1 MIQSSLYRALNKGFD
16 YQILACKDFK
26 ESELAKE
33 VISYFKPN
41 TKAILF
47 PEFRA
52 KKNDDLRSFFEEFL
66 QLLGGLREF
75 YQALENKQEAIII
88 APISALLHPLPKK
101 ELLESFKIT
110 LLEKYNL
117 KDLKDKLFYYGY
129 EILDL
134 VEVEGEASFRGD
146 IVDIYAPNSKA
157 YRLSFFDTEC
167 ESIKEFDPTTQMSL
181 KEDLLEIEIPPTLFS
196 LDEPS
201 YKDLKTK
208 VEQSPLNSFSKD
220 LTSFGLWFL
229 GEKANDLLHAYKS
242 VISPKA
248 LEEIQELASLNELDC
263 ERFKSLKVLENAQGY
278 EDLEIHAHALEGFIA
293 LHSNH
298 KITLL
303 APNKTIL
310 DNVLGTIKKS
320 NMDNVLGTIEKS
332 NMECVI
338 APFVLNFKTP
348 DGIFISLNSFER
360 KKKRQKSKLALNEL
374 NPGEWVVHDDYG
386 VGVFSQLVQHS
397 VLGSKRDFLEIA
409 YLGEDKLL
417 LPVENLH
424 LIARYVAQSDSV
436 PVKDR
441 LGKGSF
447 LKLKAKVRTK
457 LLEIA
462 GKIIELAAERNLI
475 LGKKMD
481 THLAELEVFKSHA
494 GFEYT
499 SDQEKAIAEISKDLS
514 SKRVMDRLLSGDVGF
529 GKTEVAMHAIF
540 CAFLNGFQ
548 SVLVV
553 PTTLLA
559 HQHFETLRARFENFG
574 VKVARLDRYASEKNK
589 LLKAVELGLID
600 VLVGTHAILGAKFK
614 NLGLVVVDEEHKFGV
629 KQKEALKELSKSVH
643 FLSMSATPIPRT
655 LNMALSQI
663 KSISSLK
670 TPPTD
675 RKPSRTFLKEKNDEL
690 LKEIIYRELR
700 RNGQIFYIH
709 NHIASISKVKTK
721 LENLI
726 PKLKIAILHSQINA
740 NKSEEIMLE
749 FAKGNYQVLLCTSI
763 VESGIHL
770 PNANTIIIDN
780 AQNFGLADL
789 HQLRGRVGRGKK
801 EGFCYFLI
809 EDQKSLNEQAL
820 KRLLAL
826 EKNSYLG
833 SGESIAYHDLEIRGG
848 GNLLGQDQSG
858 HIKNIGYALYTRM
871 LEDAIYELS
880 GGKKRLEKSVEI
892 QLGVS
897 AFLNPE
903 LIASDSLRLDLYR
916 RLSLCENVDEVG
928 QIHEEIEDRF
938 GKIDD
943 LSAQFLQ
950 IITLKIL
957 ANQLGILKLS
967 NFNQNITLTYS
978 DEKKES
984 LKAPSKDD
992 NDILETL
999 LKHLRAQIS
1008 LKQR

>member
-1 MIQSSLYRALNKGFD
+1 MIQSILYRALNKGFD
-16 YQILACKDFK
+16 HQILACKDFK

-33 VISYFKPN
+33 VISYVKPHA
-41 TKAILF
+41 KAILF

-66 QLLGGLREF
+66 HLLGALREF

-110 LLEKYNL
+110 LLEKYDL
-117 KDLKDKLFYYGY
+117 KALKDKLFYYGY

-167 ESIKEFDPTTQMSL
+167 ESIKEFDPITQMSL
-181 KEDLLEIEIPPTLFS
+181 KEELLEIEIPPTLFS
-196 LDEPS
+196 LDEQS
-201 YKDLKTK
+201 YQNLQTK
-208 VEQSPLNSFSKD
+208 VKQSPLNSFSKD
-220 LTSFGLWFL
+220 LASFGLWFL
-229 GEKANDLLHAYKS
+229 DEKAQDLLSVYKS
-242 VISPKA
+242 IISPKA
-248 LEEIQELASLNELDC
+248 LEEIQELASLNELDL
-263 ERFKSLKVLENAQGY
+263 ERFKPLKTLETHQGY
-278 EDLEIHAHALEGFIA
+278 EDLEIHARAMESFIA
-293 LHSNH
+293 LHSNR

-310 DNVLGTIKKS
+310 DNALGALERSHIQ
-320 NMDNVLGTIEKS
+320 
-332 NMECVI
+332 CVI

-348 DGIFISLNSFER
+348 DEIFISLNSFER

-374 NPGEWVVHDDYG
+374 NTGEWVVHDDYG

-424 LIARYVAQSDSV
+424 LIARYVVQSDSV
-436 PVKDR
+436 PTKDR

-462 GKIIELAAERNLI
+462 SKIIELAAERNLI
-475 LGKKMD
+475 LGKKME
-481 THLAELEVFKSHA
+481 THLAELEIFKTHA

-514 SKRVMDRLLSGDVGF
+514 SHRVMDRLLSGDVGF

-548 SVLVV
+548 SALVV

-574 VKVARLDRYASEKNK
+574 VKVARLDRYVSEKNK
-589 LLKAVELGLID
+589 LLKAVESGLVD

-614 NLGLVVVDEEHKFGV
+614 NLGLMVVDEEHKFGV

-663 KSISSLK
+663 KGISSLK

-709 NHIASISKVKTK
+709 NHIASISKVKK
-721 LENLI
+721 ELENLI

-740 NKSEEIMLE
+740 NESEEIMLE

-809 EDQKSLNEQAL
+809 EDQKSLSDQAL

-892 QLGVS
+892 QLSVS
-897 AFLNPE
+897 TFLNPE

-938 GKIDD
+938 GKMDAW
-943 LSAQFLQ
+943 SEQFLQ

-957 ANQLGILKLS
+957 ANELGILKLS
-967 NFNQNITLTYS
+967 NFNQNITITYS
-978 DEKKES
+978 DENKES

-1008 LKQR
+1008 LKRH

>member
-41 TKAILF
+41 IKAILF

-248 LEEIQELASLNELDC
+248 LEEIQELASLNEVDG

-278 EDLEIHAHALEGFIA
+278 EDLEIHVHALEGFIA
-293 LHSNH
+293 LHSNR

-310 DNVLGTIKKS
+310 NNAISAL
-320 NMDNVLGTIEKS
+320 EKS
-332 NMECVI
+332 HIECVI

-374 NPGEWVVHDDYG
+374 NAGEWVVHDDYG

-436 PVKDR
+436 PIKDR

-447 LKLKAKVRTK
+447 LKLKAKVKTK

-462 GKIIELAAERNLI
+462 SKIIELAAERNLI

-481 THLAELEVFKSHA
+481 THLAELEIFKSHA

-574 VKVARLDRYASEKNK
+574 VKVARLDRYASGKNK
-589 LLKAVELGLID
+589 LLKAVGLGLVD

-663 KSISSLK
+663 KGISSLK

-690 LKEIIYRELR
+690 LKEIIHRELR

-721 LENLI
+721 LEELI

-740 NKSEEIMLE
+740 NESEEIMLE

-892 QLGVS
+892 QLSVS
-897 AFLNPE
+897 TFLNPE
-903 LIASDSLRLDLYR
+903 LIGSDSLRLDLYR
-916 RLSLCENVDEVG
+916 RLSLCENTDEVG

-957 ANQLGILKLS
+957 ANQLGIIKLS
-967 NFNQNITLTYS
+967 NFNQNITITYS

-1008 LKQR
+1008 LKWH

>member
-41 TKAILF
+41 IKAVLF

-75 YQALENKQEAIII
+75 YQALENKQEVIII

-146 IVDIYAPNSKA
+146 IVDIYVPNSKA

-167 ESIKEFDPTTQMSL
+167 ESIKELDPTTQMSL

-196 LDEPS
+196 LDESS

-229 GEKANDLLHAYKS
+229 GEKAQDLLSVYKS
-242 VISPKA
+242 VISPRA
-248 LEEIQELASLNELDC
+248 LEEIQELASLNELDY
-263 ERFKSLKVLENAQGY
+263 ERFKFLKVLENAQGY

-293 LHSNH
+293 LHSNR

-310 DNVLGTIKKS
+310 DNVLGTI
-320 NMDNVLGTIEKS
+320 EKS
-332 NMECVI
+332 SMECVI

-436 PVKDR
+436 PAKDR

-462 GKIIELAAERNLI
+462 SKIIELAAERNLI

-481 THLAELEVFKSHA
+481 VHLAELEVFKSHA

-499 SDQEKAIAEISKDLS
+499 SDQEKAIAEISRDLS
-514 SKRVMDRLLSGDVGF
+514 SHKVMDRLLSGDVGF
-529 GKTEVAMHAIF
+529 GKTEVTMHAIF

-548 SVLVV
+548 SALVV

-559 HQHFETLRARFENFG
+559 HQHFETLKARFENFG
-574 VKVARLDRYASEKNK
+574 VKVARLDRYIKTSEKNK
-589 LLKAVELGLID
+589 LLKAVELGQIDALI
-600 VLVGTHAILGAKFK
+600 GTHAILGAKFK
-614 NLGLVVVDEEHKFGV
+614 NLGLMVVDEEHKFGV

-663 KSISSLK
+663 KGISSLK

-721 LENLI
+721 LEELI

-740 NKSEEIMLE
+740 SESEEIMLE

-916 RLSLCENVDEVG
+916 RLSLCENVDEMG

-957 ANQLGILKLS
+957 ANQLGIIKLS

-978 DEKKES
+978 DEHKES

-1008 LKQR
+1008 LKRS

>member
-1 MIQSSLYRALNKGFD
+1 MIQSSLYGALNKGFD

-157 YRLSFFDTEC
+157 YRLSFFDMEC

-181 KEDLLEIEIPPTLFS
+181 KEDLLEVEIPPTLFS
-196 LDEPS
+196 LNEQS

-248 LEEIQELASLNELDC
+248 LEEIQELASLNELDY
-263 ERFKSLKVLENAQGY
+263 ERFKFLKVLENPQGY
-278 EDLEIHAHALEGFIA
+278 EDLEIHAHALESFIA
-293 LHSNH
+293 LHSNR

-310 DNVLGTIKKS
+310 DNAISAL
-320 NMDNVLGTIEKS
+320 EKS
-332 NMECVI
+332 HIECVI

-374 NPGEWVVHDDYG
+374 NAGEWVVHDNYG

-409 YLGEDKLL
+409 YWGEDKLL

-447 LKLKAKVRTK
+447 LKLKAKVKTK

-548 SVLVV
+548 SALVV

-574 VKVARLDRYASEKNK
+574 VKVARLDRYASKKNK
-589 LLKAVELGLID
+589 LLKAVELGQID
-600 VLVGTHAILGAKFK
+600 ALVGTHAILGAKFK

-663 KSISSLK
+663 KGISSLK
-670 TPPTD
+670 IPPTD

-690 LKEIIYRELR
+690 LKEIIHRELR

-721 LENLI
+721 LEDLI
-726 PKLKIAILHSQINA
+726 PKLKIAILHSQISA
-740 NKSEEIMLE
+740 NESEEIMLE

-916 RLSLCENVDEVG
+916 RLSLCENTDEVG

-957 ANQLGILKLS
+957 ANQLGIIKLS
-967 NFNQNITLTYS
+967 NFNQNITITYS
-978 DEKKES
+978 GEKKES

-999 LKHLRAQIS
+999 LKHLRTQIS
-1008 LKQR
+1008 LKRH

>member
-41 TKAILF
+41 IKAVLF

-196 LDEPS
+196 LNEQS

-229 GEKANDLLHAYKS
+229 GEKANDLLQAYKS

-248 LEEIQELASLNELDC
+248 LEEIQELASLNELDG
-263 ERFKSLKVLENAQGY
+263 ERFKFLKVLESPQGY
-278 EDLEIHAHALEGFIA
+278 EDLEIHAHALESFIA
-293 LHSNH
+293 LHSNR

-310 DNVLGTIKKS
+310 DNAISAL
-320 NMDNVLGTIEKS
+320 EKS
-332 NMECVI
+332 HIECVI

-360 KKKRQKSKLALNEL
+360 KKKRQRSKLALNEL
-374 NPGEWVVHDDYG
+374 NAGEWVVHDDYG

-424 LIARYVAQSDSV
+424 LIARYVAQSGSV
-436 PVKDR
+436 PTKDR

-447 LKLKAKVRTK
+447 LKLKAKVKTK

-462 GKIIELAAERNLI
+462 SKIIELAAERNLI

-481 THLAELEVFKSHA
+481 THLAELEIFKSHA

-548 SVLVV
+548 SALVV

-559 HQHFETLRARFENFG
+559 HQHFETLRVRFENFG
-574 VKVARLDRYASEKNK
+574 VKVARLDRYANEKNK

-600 VLVGTHAILGAKFK
+600 VLVGTHAIFCAKFK

-663 KSISSLK
+663 KGISSLK
-670 TPPTD
+670 IPPTD

-690 LKEIIYRELR
+690 LKEIIHRELR

-721 LENLI
+721 LEDLI

-740 NKSEEIMLE
+740 HESEEIMLE

-892 QLGVS
+892 QLSVS

-903 LIASDSLRLDLYR
+903 LIGSDSLRLDLYR
-916 RLSLCENVDEVG
+916 RLSLCENIDEVG

-957 ANQLGILKLS
+957 ANQLGIIKLS
-967 NFNQNITLTYS
+967 NFNQNITITYS

-999 LKHLRAQIS
+999 LKHLCTQIS
-1008 LKQR
+1008 LKRH

>member
-1 MIQSSLYRALNKGFD
+1 MIQSSLYKALNKGFD

-41 TKAILF
+41 TKAVLF

-75 YQALENKQEAIII
+75 YQALENKQEVIII

-157 YRLSFFDTEC
+157 YRLSFFDAEC
-167 ESIKEFDPTTQMSL
+167 ESIKELDPITQMSL

-229 GEKANDLLHAYKS
+229 GEKANDLLHTYKS
-242 VISPKA
+242 IISPKA
-248 LEEIQELASLNELDC
+248 LEEIQELASLNELDG
-263 ERFKSLKVLENAQGY
+263 ERFKFLKVLENAQGY

-303 APNKTIL
+303 ASNKTIL
-310 DNVLGTIKKS
+310 DNAISALDAG
-320 NMDNVLGTIEKS
+320 

-348 DGIFISLNSFER
+348 DRIFISLNSFER

-374 NPGEWVVHDDYG
+374 NAGEWVVHDDYG
-386 VGVFSQLVQHS
+386 VGVFSQLIQHS

-447 LKLKAKVRTK
+447 LKLKAKVRAK

-481 THLAELEVFKSHA
+481 VHLAELEVFKSHA

-499 SDQEKAIAEISKDLS
+499 SDQEKAIAEISRDLS
-514 SKRVMDRLLSGDVGF
+514 SHRVMDRLLSGDVGF

-548 SVLVV
+548 SALVV

-574 VKVARLDRYASEKNK
+574 VKVARLDRYIKTSEKNK
-589 LLKAVELGLID
+589 LLKAVELGQVDALI
-600 VLVGTHAILGAKFK
+600 GTHAILGAKFK
-614 NLGLVVVDEEHKFGV
+614 NLGLMVVDEEHKFGV

-663 KSISSLK
+663 KGISSLK

-675 RKPSRTFLKEKNDEL
+675 RKPSRTFLKEKSDEL
-690 LKEIIYRELR
+690 LKEIIHRELR

-721 LENLI
+721 LEELI

-740 NKSEEIMLE
+740 NESEEIMLE

-938 GKIDD
+938 GKMDD

-967 NFNQNITLTYS
+967 NFNQNITITYN
-978 DEKKES
+978 DEKK
-984 LKAPSKDD
+984 KA
-992 NDILETL
+992 
-999 LKHLRAQIS
+999 
-1008 LKQR
+1008 

>member
-41 TKAILF
+41 IKAILF

-196 LDEPS
+196 LNEPS

-248 LEEIQELASLNELDC
+248 LEEIQELASLNELDN
-263 ERFKSLKVLENAQGY
+263 ERFKFLKVLETPQGY
-278 EDLEIHAHALEGFIA
+278 EDLEIHAHALESFIA
-293 LHSNH
+293 LHSNR

-310 DNVLGTIKKS
+310 DNAISAL
-320 NMDNVLGTIEKS
+320 EKS
-332 NMECVI
+332 HIECVI

-374 NPGEWVVHDDYG
+374 NAGEWVVHDDYG

-436 PVKDR
+436 PTKDR

-475 LGKKMD
+475 LGKKME

-548 SVLVV
+548 SALVV

-589 LLKAVELGLID
+589 LLKAAELGLVD

-663 KSISSLK
+663 KGISSLK

-690 LKEIIYRELR
+690 LKEIIHRELR

-721 LENLI
+721 LEELI

-740 NKSEEIMLE
+740 NESEEIMLE

-833 SGESIAYHDLEIRGG
+833 SGESVAYHDLEIRGG

-916 RLSLCENVDEVG
+916 RLSLCENIDEVG

-957 ANQLGILKLS
+957 ANQLGIIKLS
-967 NFNQNITLTYS
+967 NFNQNITITYS

-1008 LKQR
+1008 LKRH

>member
-1 MIQSSLYRALNKGFD
+1 MIQSSLYGALNKGFD

-75 YQALENKQEAIII
+75 YQALENKQEVIII

-157 YRLSFFDTEC
+157 YRLSFFDAEC

-196 LDEPS
+196 LNEPS
-201 YKDLKTK
+201 YKNLKTK

-248 LEEIQELASLNELDC
+248 LEEIQELASLNELDG
-263 ERFKSLKVLENAQGY
+263 ERFKSLKVLETPQGY
-278 EDLEIHAHALEGFIA
+278 EDLEIHAHALESFIA
-293 LHSNH
+293 LHSNR

-310 DNVLGTIKKS
+310 DNAIS
-320 NMDNVLGTIEKS
+320 AIEKS
-332 NMECVI
+332 NIECVI

-374 NPGEWVVHDDYG
+374 NAGEWVVHDDYG

-409 YLGEDKLL
+409 YWGEDKLL

-436 PVKDR
+436 PTKDR

-447 LKLKAKVRTK
+447 LKLKAKVKTK

-462 GKIIELAAERNLI
+462 SKIIELAAERNLI

-481 THLAELEVFKSHA
+481 THLAELEIFKSHA

-514 SKRVMDRLLSGDVGF
+514 SHRVMDRLLSGDVGF

-548 SVLVV
+548 SALVV

-589 LLKAVELGLID
+589 LLKAVELGLVD
-600 VLVGTHAILGAKFK
+600 ALVGTHAVLGAKFK

-663 KSISSLK
+663 KGISSLK
-670 TPPTD
+670 IPPTD

-690 LKEIIYRELR
+690 LKEIIHRELR

-721 LENLI
+721 LEDLI

-740 NKSEEIMLE
+740 NESEEIMLE

-770 PNANTIIIDN
+770 PNANTIVIDN

-858 HIKNIGYALYTRM
+858 YIKNIGYALYTHM

-892 QLGVS
+892 QLSVS

-916 RLSLCENVDEVG
+916 RLSLCENTDEVG

-957 ANQLGILKLS
+957 ANQLGIIKLS
-967 NFNQNITLTYS
+967 NFNQNITITYS

-1008 LKQR
+1008 LKRH

>member
-26 ESELAKE
+26 ESKLAKE

-41 TKAILF
+41 IKAILF

-75 YQALENKQEAIII
+75 YQALENKQETIII

-167 ESIKEFDPTTQMSL
+167 ESIKELDPTTQMSL

-196 LDEPS
+196 LDESS

-242 VISPKA
+242 IISPRA

-263 ERFKSLKVLENAQGY
+263 ERFKFLKVLENAQGY

-293 LHSNH
+293 LHSNC

-310 DNVLGTIKKS
+310 DNVLGTI
-320 NMDNVLGTIEKS
+320 EKS
-332 NMECVI
+332 SMECVI

-436 PVKDR
+436 PAKDR

-462 GKIIELAAERNLI
+462 SKIIELAAERNLI

-481 THLAELEVFKSHA
+481 THLAELEIFKSHA

-548 SVLVV
+548 SALVV

-589 LLKAVELGLID
+589 LLKAVELGQVDALI
-600 VLVGTHAILGAKFK
+600 GTHAILGAKFK

-663 KSISSLK
+663 KGISSLK

-690 LKEIIYRELR
+690 LKEIIHRELR

-740 NKSEEIMLE
+740 NESEEIMLE

-916 RLSLCENVDEVG
+916 RLSLCENTDEVG

-1008 LKQR
+1008 LKRR

>member
-26 ESELAKE
+26 ESKLAKE

-41 TKAILF
+41 TKAVLF

-75 YQALENKQEAIII
+75 YQALENKQEVIII

-167 ESIKEFDPTTQMSL
+167 ESIKELDPTTQMSL

-196 LDEPS
+196 LDESS

-229 GEKANDLLHAYKS
+229 GEKAQDLLSVYKS
-242 VISPKA
+242 VISPRA
-248 LEEIQELASLNELDC
+248 LEEIQELASLNELDD
-263 ERFKSLKVLENAQGY
+263 ERFKFLKVLENVQGY

-293 LHSNH
+293 LHSHH

-303 APNKTIL
+303 ASNKTIL
-310 DNVLGTIKKS
+310 DNAVSAL
-320 NMDNVLGTIEKS
+320 EKS

-348 DGIFISLNSFER
+348 DRIFISLNSFER

-374 NPGEWVVHDDYG
+374 NAGEWVVHDDYG
-386 VGVFSQLVQHS
+386 VGVFSQLIQHS

-462 GKIIELAAERNLI
+462 SKIIELAAERNLI

-481 THLAELEVFKSHA
+481 VHLAELEIFKSHA

-514 SKRVMDRLLSGDVGF
+514 SHRVMDRLLSGDVGF

-548 SVLVV
+548 SALVV

-574 VKVARLDRYASEKNK
+574 VKVARLDRYIKTSEKNK

-614 NLGLVVVDEEHKFGV
+614 NLGLMVVDEEHKFGV

-663 KSISSLK
+663 KGISSLK

-709 NHIASISKVKTK
+709 NHIVSISKVKTK
-721 LENLI
+721 LEELI

-740 NKSEEIMLE
+740 SESEEIMLE

-809 EDQKSLNEQAL
+809 EDQKSLNKQAL

-916 RLSLCENVDEVG
+916 RLSLCENTDEVG

-967 NFNQNITLTYS
+967 NFNQNITLTYG

-1008 LKQR
+1008 LKRR

>member
-1 MIQSSLYRALNKGFD
+1 MIQSSLYKALNKGFD

-26 ESELAKE
+26 ESKLAKE

-41 TKAILF
+41 IKAILF

-75 YQALENKQEAIII
+75 YQALENKQEVIII

-146 IVDIYAPNSKA
+146 IVDIYIPNSKA
-157 YRLSFFDTEC
+157 YRLSFFDAEC

-229 GEKANDLLHAYKS
+229 GEKAQDLLSVYKS

-248 LEEIQELASLNELDC
+248 LEEIQELASLNELDD
-263 ERFKSLKVLENAQGY
+263 ERFKFLKVLENAQGY

-310 DNVLGTIKKS
+310 DNAVS
-320 NMDNVLGTIEKS
+320 TIEKS
-332 NMECVI
+332 SMECVI

-374 NPGEWVVHDDYG
+374 NAGEWVVHDDYG

-447 LKLKAKVRTK
+447 LKLKTKVRAK

-462 GKIIELAAERNLI
+462 SKIIELAAERNLI

-481 THLAELEVFKSHA
+481 VHLAELEVFKSHA

-499 SDQEKAIAEISKDLS
+499 SDQEKAIAEISRDLS
-514 SKRVMDRLLSGDVGF
+514 SHRVMDRLLSGDVGF

-548 SVLVV
+548 SALVV

-574 VKVARLDRYASEKNK
+574 VKVARLDRYIKTSEKSK
-589 LLKAVELGLID
+589 LLKAVELGQVDALI
-600 VLVGTHAILGAKFK
+600 GTHAILGAKFK
-614 NLGLVVVDEEHKFGV
+614 DLGLMVVDEEHKFGV

-663 KSISSLK
+663 KGISSLK

-721 LENLI
+721 LEELI

-740 NKSEEIMLE
+740 NESEEVMLE

-938 GKIDD
+938 GKMDD

-957 ANQLGILKLS
+957 ANQLGIIKLS

-1008 LKQR
+1008 LKRR

>member
-1 MIQSSLYRALNKGFD
+1 MIQSSLYGALNKGFD

-75 YQALENKQEAIII
+75 YQALENKQETIII

-146 IVDIYAPNSKA
+146 IVDIYVPNSKA
-157 YRLSFFDTEC
+157 YRLSFFDMEC

-181 KEDLLEIEIPPTLFS
+181 KEDLLEVEIPPTLFS
-196 LDEPS
+196 LNEQS

-248 LEEIQELASLNELDC
+248 LEEIQELASLNELDG
-263 ERFKSLKVLENAQGY
+263 ERFKFLKVLENPQGY
-278 EDLEIHAHALEGFIA
+278 EDLEIHAHALESFIA
-293 LHSNH
+293 LHSNR

-310 DNVLGTIKKS
+310 DNAISAL
-320 NMDNVLGTIEKS
+320 EKS
-332 NMECVI
+332 HIECVI

-374 NPGEWVVHDDYG
+374 NAGEWVVHDDYG

-409 YLGEDKLL
+409 YWGEDKLL

-436 PVKDR
+436 PIKDR

-447 LKLKAKVRTK
+447 LKLKAKVKNK

-540 CAFLNGFQ
+540 CTFLNGFQ
-548 SVLVV
+548 SALVV

-663 KSISSLK
+663 KGISSLK
-670 TPPTD
+670 IPPTD

-690 LKEIIYRELR
+690 LKEIIHRELR

-721 LENLI
+721 LEDLI
-726 PKLKIAILHSQINA
+726 PKLKIAILHSQISA
-740 NKSEEIMLE
+740 HESEETMLE

-858 HIKNIGYALYTRM
+858 HIKNIGYVLYTRM

-892 QLGVS
+892 QLSVS

-916 RLSLCENVDEVG
+916 RLSLCENTDEVG

-957 ANQLGILKLS
+957 ANQLGIIKLS
-967 NFNQNITLTYS
+967 NFNQNITITYS

-999 LKHLRAQIS
+999 LTHLRAQIS
-1008 LKQR
+1008 LKRY

>member
-1 MIQSSLYRALNKGFD
+1 MIQSSLYGALNKGFD

-196 LDEPS
+196 LNEPS

-248 LEEIQELASLNELDC
+248 LEEIQELTSLNELDG
-263 ERFKSLKVLENAQGY
+263 ERFKFLKVLENPQGY
-278 EDLEIHAHALEGFIA
+278 EDLEIHAHALESFIA
-293 LHSNH
+293 LHSNR

-310 DNVLGTIKKS
+310 DNAISAL
-320 NMDNVLGTIEKS
+320 EKS
-332 NMECVI
+332 HIECVI

-374 NPGEWVVHDDYG
+374 NAGEWVVHDDYG

-409 YLGEDKLL
+409 YWGEDKLL

-436 PVKDR
+436 PTKDR

-447 LKLKAKVRTK
+447 LKLKAKVKTK

-548 SVLVV
+548 SALVV

-589 LLKAVELGLID
+589 LLKAVELGLVD
-600 VLVGTHAILGAKFK
+600 VLVGTHAIFCAKFK

-663 KSISSLK
+663 KGISSLK
-670 TPPTD
+670 IPPTD

-721 LENLI
+721 LEDLI

-740 NKSEEIMLE
+740 NESEEIMLE

-833 SGESIAYHDLEIRGG
+833 SGESVAYHDLEIRGG

-892 QLGVS
+892 QLSVS

-916 RLSLCENVDEVG
+916 RLSLCENIDEVG

-957 ANQLGILKLS
+957 ANQLGIIKLS
-967 NFNQNITLTYS
+967 NFNQNITIAYS
-978 DEKKES
+978 DEKRES

-999 LKHLRAQIS
+999 LKHLHAQIS
-1008 LKQR
+1008 LKRH

>member
-1 MIQSSLYRALNKGFD
+1 MIQSSLYKALNEGFD

-26 ESELAKE
+26 ESKLAKE
-33 VISYFKPN
+33 VINYFKPN
-41 TKAILF
+41 TKAVLF

-66 QLLGGLREF
+66 QLLGALREF

-101 ELLESFKIT
+101 ELLKSFKIT

-146 IVDIYAPNSKA
+146 IVDIYVPNSKA
-157 YRLSFFDTEC
+157 YRLSFFDMEC
-167 ESIKEFDPTTQMSL
+167 ENIKELDPTTQMSL

-196 LDEPS
+196 LDESS

-263 ERFKSLKVLENAQGY
+263 ERFKFLKVLENAQGY

-310 DNVLGTIKKS
+310 DNAISAL
-320 NMDNVLGTIEKS
+320 EKS
-332 NMECVI
+332 SMECVI

-436 PVKDR
+436 PAKDR

-447 LKLKAKVRTK
+447 LKLKAKVRAK

-481 THLAELEVFKSHA
+481 VHLAELEVFKSHA

-514 SKRVMDRLLSGDVGF
+514 SHRVMDRLLSGDVGF

-540 CAFLNGFQ
+540 CTFLNGFQ

-589 LLKAVELGLID
+589 LLKAVELGLVD
-600 VLVGTHAILGAKFK
+600 VLVGTHAILSAKFK

-663 KSISSLK
+663 KGISSLK

-721 LENLI
+721 LEGLI

-740 NKSEEIMLE
+740 NESEEIMLE

-916 RLSLCENVDEVG
+916 RLSLCENTDEVG

-967 NFNQNITLTYS
+967 NFNQNITLTYN
-978 DEKKES
+978 DEHKEN

-1008 LKQR
+1008 LKRR

>member
-1 MIQSSLYRALNKGFD
+1 MIQSSLYGALNKGFD

-181 KEDLLEIEIPPTLFS
+181 KEDLLEVEIPPTLFS
-196 LDEPS
+196 LNEQS

-242 VISPKA
+242 VISPRA
-248 LEEIQELASLNELDC
+248 LEEIQELASLNELDW
-263 ERFKSLKVLENAQGY
+263 ERFKFLKVLENPQGY
-278 EDLEIHAHALEGFIA
+278 EDLEIHVHALESFIA
-293 LHSNH
+293 LHSNR

-310 DNVLGTIKKS
+310 DNAISAL
-320 NMDNVLGTIEKS
+320 EKS
-332 NMECVI
+332 HIECVI

-374 NPGEWVVHDDYG
+374 NAGEWVVHDDYG

-436 PVKDR
+436 PAKDR

-481 THLAELEVFKSHA
+481 VHLAELEVFKSHA

-548 SVLVV
+548 SALVV

-589 LLKAVELGLID
+589 LLKAVELGLVD

-663 KSISSLK
+663 KGISSLK

-690 LKEIIYRELR
+690 LKEIIHRELR

-721 LENLI
+721 LEDLI
-726 PKLKIAILHSQINA
+726 PKLKIAILHSQISA
-740 NKSEEIMLE
+740 HESEEIMLE

-892 QLGVS
+892 QLSVS

-903 LIASDSLRLDLYR
+903 LIGSDSLRLDLYR
-916 RLSLCENVDEVG
+916 RLSLCENTDEVG

-957 ANQLGILKLS
+957 ANQLGIIKLS
-967 NFNQNITLTYS
+967 NFNQNITITYS

-1008 LKQR
+1008 LKRH

>member
-1 MIQSSLYRALNKGFD
+1 MIQSSLYGALNKGFD

-157 YRLSFFDTEC
+157 YRLSFFDMEC

-181 KEDLLEIEIPPTLFS
+181 KEDLLEVEIPPTLFS
-196 LDEPS
+196 LNEQS

-248 LEEIQELASLNELDC
+248 LEEIQELASLNELDG
-263 ERFKSLKVLENAQGY
+263 ERFKFLKVLENPQGY
-278 EDLEIHAHALEGFIA
+278 EDLEIHVHALESFIA
-293 LHSNH
+293 LHSNR

-310 DNVLGTIKKS
+310 DNAISVL
-320 NMDNVLGTIEKS
+320 EKS
-332 NMECVI
+332 HIECVI

-374 NPGEWVVHDDYG
+374 NAGEWVVHDDYG

-409 YLGEDKLL
+409 YWGEDKLL

-424 LIARYVAQSDSV
+424 LIARYVVQSDSV
-436 PVKDR
+436 PTKDR
-441 LGKGSF
+441 LGKGGF
-447 LKLKAKVRTK
+447 LKLKAKVKTK

-462 GKIIELAAERNLI
+462 SKIIELAAERNLI

-548 SVLVV
+548 SALVV

-589 LLKAVELGLID
+589 LLKAVELGLIG
-600 VLVGTHAILGAKFK
+600 VLVGTHAIFCTKFK

-663 KSISSLK
+663 KGISSLK
-670 TPPTD
+670 IPPTD

-690 LKEIIYRELR
+690 LKEIIHRELR

-721 LENLI
+721 LEDLI

-740 NKSEEIMLE
+740 HESEEIMLE

-892 QLGVS
+892 QLSVS

-903 LIASDSLRLDLYR
+903 LIGSDSLRLDLYR
-916 RLSLCENVDEVG
+916 RLSLCENTDEVG

-957 ANQLGILKLS
+957 ANQLGIIKLS
-967 NFNQNITLTYS
+967 NFNQNITITYS

-1008 LKQR
+1008 LKRH

>member
-26 ESELAKE
+26 ESKLAKE

-41 TKAILF
+41 IKAILF

-75 YQALENKQEAIII
+75 YQALENKQETIII

-157 YRLSFFDTEC
+157 YRLSFFDAEC

-229 GEKANDLLHAYKS
+229 GEKANDLLGVYQS
-242 VISPKA
+242 IISPKA
-248 LEEIQELASLNELDC
+248 LEEIQELASLNELNY
-263 ERFKSLKVLENAQGY
+263 ERFKLLKVLENAQGY

-310 DNVLGTIKKS
+310 DNVLGA
-320 NMDNVLGTIEKS
+320 IEKS
-332 NMECVI
+332 SMECVI

-348 DGIFISLNSFER
+348 DRIFISLNSFER
-360 KKKRQKSKLALNEL
+360 KKKHRKSKLALNEL

-447 LKLKAKVRTK
+447 LKLKAKVRAK

-481 THLAELEVFKSHA
+481 VHLAELEVFKSHA

-548 SVLVV
+548 SALVV

-589 LLKAVELGLID
+589 LLKAVELGLVD
-600 VLVGTHAILGAKFK
+600 VLVGTHAILSAKFK

-663 KSISSLK
+663 KGISSLK

-721 LENLI
+721 LEELI

-740 NKSEEIMLE
+740 NESEEIMLE

-943 LSAQFLQ
+943 LSTQFLQ

-967 NFNQNITLTYS
+967 NFNQNITITYS

-1008 LKQR
+1008 LKRR

>member
-1 MIQSSLYRALNKGFD
+1 MIQSSLYKALNKGFD
-16 YQILACKDFK
+16 YQILACKDLK

-129 EILDL
+129 EIVDL

-181 KEDLLEIEIPPTLFS
+181 KEDWLEIEIPPTLFS

-229 GEKANDLLHAYKS
+229 EEKANDLLHAYKS

-263 ERFKSLKVLENAQGY
+263 ERFKLLKVLENPQGY
-278 EDLEIHAHALEGFIA
+278 EDLEIHAHALESFIA
-293 LHSNH
+293 LHSNR

-303 APNKTIL
+303 APNKTML
-310 DNVLGTIKKS
+310 DNAVSAL
-320 NMDNVLGTIEKS
+320 EKS
-332 NMECVI
+332 SIECVI

-374 NPGEWVVHDDYG
+374 NAGEWVVHDDYG

-409 YLGEDKLL
+409 YWGEDKLL

-462 GKIIELAAERNLI
+462 SKIIELAAERNLI

-548 SVLVV
+548 SALVV

-589 LLKAVELGLID
+589 LLKAVELGQID
-600 VLVGTHAILGAKFK
+600 ALVGTHAILGTKFK

-663 KSISSLK
+663 KGISSLK

-721 LENLI
+721 LEDLI

-740 NKSEEIMLE
+740 NESEEIMLE
-749 FAKGNYQVLLCTSI
+749 FAKGSYQVLLCTSI

-833 SGESIAYHDLEIRGG
+833 SGESVAYHDLEIRGG

-897 AFLNPE
+897 TFLNPE

-916 RLSLCENVDEVG
+916 RLSLCENTDEVG

-957 ANQLGILKLS
+957 ANQLGIIKLS
-967 NFNQNITLTYS
+967 NFNQNITITYS

-1008 LKQR
+1008 LKRR

>member
-41 TKAILF
+41 TKAVLF

-75 YQALENKQEAIII
+75 YQALENKQEVIVI

-157 YRLSFFDTEC
+157 YRLSFFDAEC
-167 ESIKEFDPTTQMSL
+167 ESIKELDPTTQMSL

-220 LTSFGLWFL
+220 LASFGLWFL
-229 GEKANDLLHAYKS
+229 GEKANDLLHTYKS
-242 VISPKA
+242 IISPRA
-248 LEEIQELASLNELDC
+248 LEEIQELASLNELDD
-263 ERFKSLKVLENAQGY
+263 ERFKFLKVLENAQGY

-310 DNVLGTIKKS
+310 DNAISALETS
-320 NMDNVLGTIEKS
+320 NMD
-332 NMECVI
+332 CVI

-348 DGIFISLNSFER
+348 DRIFISLNSFER
-360 KKKRQKSKLALNEL
+360 KKKHRKSKLALNEL
-374 NPGEWVVHDDYG
+374 NAGEWVVHDDYG
-386 VGVFSQLVQHS
+386 VGVFSQLIQHS

-447 LKLKAKVRTK
+447 LKLKAKVRAK

-481 THLAELEVFKSHA
+481 VHLAELEVFKSHA

-499 SDQEKAIAEISKDLS
+499 SDQEKAIAEISRDLS
-514 SKRVMDRLLSGDVGF
+514 SHRVMDRLLSGDVGF

-548 SVLVV
+548 SALVV

-559 HQHFETLRARFENFG
+559 HQHFETLKARFENFG
-574 VKVARLDRYASEKNK
+574 VKVARLDRYIKTSEKNK
-589 LLKAVELGLID
+589 LLKAVELGQVD
-600 VLVGTHAILGAKFK
+600 VLIGTHAILGTKFK
-614 NLGLVVVDEEHKFGV
+614 NLGLMVVDEEHKFGV

-663 KSISSLK
+663 KGISSLK

-721 LENLI
+721 LEELI

-740 NKSEEIMLE
+740 SESEEIMLE
-749 FAKGNYQVLLCTSI
+749 FAKGSYQVLLCTSI

-967 NFNQNITLTYS
+967 NFNQNITLTYN

-1008 LKQR
+1008 LKRR

>member
-1 MIQSSLYRALNKGFD
+1 MIQSSLYGALNKGFD

-196 LDEPS
+196 LNEQS

-229 GEKANDLLHAYKS
+229 GEKAHDLLHAYKS

-248 LEEIQELASLNELDC
+248 LEEIQELASLNELDG
-263 ERFKSLKVLENAQGY
+263 ERFKFLKVLENPQGY
-278 EDLEIHAHALEGFIA
+278 EDLEIHAHALESFIA
-293 LHSNH
+293 LHSNR

-310 DNVLGTIKKS
+310 DNAIS
-320 NMDNVLGTIEKS
+320 AIEKS
-332 NMECVI
+332 HIEFVI

-397 VLGSKRDFLEIA
+397 VLGIKRDFLEIA
-409 YLGEDKLL
+409 YWGEDKLL

-424 LIARYVAQSDSV
+424 LITRYVAQSDSV
-436 PVKDR
+436 PTKDR

-447 LKLKAKVRTK
+447 LKLKAKVKTK

-462 GKIIELAAERNLI
+462 SKIIELAAERNLI

-548 SVLVV
+548 SALVV

-589 LLKAVELGLID
+589 LLKAVELGLVD

-663 KSISSLK
+663 KGISSLK
-670 TPPTD
+670 IPPTD

-690 LKEIIYRELR
+690 LKEIIHRELR

-721 LENLI
+721 LEDLI

-740 NKSEEIMLE
+740 HESEETMLE

-892 QLGVS
+892 QLSVS

-916 RLSLCENVDEVG
+916 RLSLCENTDEVG

-957 ANQLGILKLS
+957 ANQLGIIKLS
-967 NFNQNITLTYS
+967 NFNQNITITYS

-992 NDILETL
+992 NDILGTL

-1008 LKQR
+1008 LKRH

>member
-1 MIQSSLYRALNKGFD
+1 MIQSSLYKALNKGFD

-26 ESELAKE
+26 ESKLAKE

-41 TKAILF
+41 IKAVLF

-66 QLLGGLREF
+66 QLLGTLREF
-75 YQALENKQEAIII
+75 YQALENKQEVIII

-146 IVDIYAPNSKA
+146 IVDIYVPNSKA
-157 YRLSFFDTEC
+157 YRLSFFDAEC
-167 ESIKEFDPTTQMSL
+167 ESIKELDPATQMSL

-229 GEKANDLLHAYKS
+229 GEKAQDLLSVYKS
-242 VISPKA
+242 VISPRA

-293 LHSNH
+293 LHSHH

-310 DNVLGTIKKS
+310 DNAVSAL
-320 NMDNVLGTIEKS
+320 EKS
-332 NMECVI
+332 SMECVI

-348 DGIFISLNSFER
+348 DRIFISLNSFER

-374 NPGEWVVHDDYG
+374 NAGEWVVHDNYG
-386 VGVFSQLVQHS
+386 VGVFSQLIQHS

-424 LIARYVAQSDSV
+424 LIARYVVQSDSV

-447 LKLKAKVRTK
+447 LKLKAKVRAK

-481 THLAELEVFKSHA
+481 VHLAELEVFKSHA

-499 SDQEKAIAEISKDLS
+499 SDQEKAIAEISRDLS
-514 SKRVMDRLLSGDVGF
+514 SHRVMDRLLSGDVGF

-548 SVLVV
+548 SALVV

-559 HQHFETLRARFENFG
+559 HQHFETLKARFENFG
-574 VKVARLDRYASEKNK
+574 VKVARLDRYIKTSEKSK
-589 LLKAVELGLID
+589 LLKAVELGLVDALI
-600 VLVGTHAILGAKFK
+600 GTHAILGAKFK
-614 NLGLVVVDEEHKFGV
+614 NLGLMVVDEEHKFGV

-663 KSISSLK
+663 KGISSLK

-957 ANQLGILKLS
+957 ANQLGIIKLS
-967 NFNQNITLTYS
+967 NFNQNITLTYN

-999 LKHLRAQIS
+999 LKHLRTQIS
-1008 LKQR
+1008 LKRR

>member
-157 YRLSFFDTEC
+157 YRLSFFDAEC
-167 ESIKEFDPTTQMSL
+167 ESIKEFDPITQMSL

-248 LEEIQELASLNELDC
+248 LEEIQELASLNELDG

-293 LHSNH
+293 LHSHH

-310 DNVLGTIKKS
+310 DNAISALERS
-320 NMDNVLGTIEKS
+320 NI
-332 NMECVI
+332 ECVI

-436 PVKDR
+436 PTKDR

-447 LKLKAKVRTK
+447 LKLKAKVKTK

-499 SDQEKAIAEISKDLS
+499 SDQEKAIAEISRDLS

-540 CAFLNGFQ
+540 IAFLNGFQ
-548 SVLVV
+548 RALVV

-574 VKVARLDRYASEKNK
+574 VKVARLDRYASKKNK
-589 LLKAVELGLID
+589 LLKAVELGQVD

-663 KSISSLK
+663 KGISSLK

-721 LENLI
+721 LEELI

-978 DEKKES
+978 DEHKES

-1008 LKQR
+1008 LKRR

>member
-26 ESELAKE
+26 ESKLAKE

-41 TKAILF
+41 IKAVLF

-75 YQALENKQEAIII
+75 YQALENKQETIII

-167 ESIKEFDPTTQMSL
+167 ESIKELDPTTQMSL

-196 LDEPS
+196 LDESS

-229 GEKANDLLHAYKS
+229 GEKAQDLLSVYKS
-242 VISPKA
+242 VISPRA
-248 LEEIQELASLNELDC
+248 LEEIQELASLNELDG
-263 ERFKSLKVLENAQGY
+263 ERFKFLKVLENAQGY

-310 DNVLGTIKKS
+310 DNVLGTI
-320 NMDNVLGTIEKS
+320 EKS
-332 NMECVI
+332 SMECVI

-360 KKKRQKSKLALNEL
+360 KKKRQKSKLVLNEL
-374 NPGEWVVHDDYG
+374 NAGEWVVHDDYG
-386 VGVFSQLVQHS
+386 VGVFSQLIQHS

-436 PVKDR
+436 PAKDR

-514 SKRVMDRLLSGDVGF
+514 SHRVMDRLLSGDVGF

-559 HQHFETLRARFENFG
+559 HQHFETLKARFENFG
-574 VKVARLDRYASEKNK
+574 VKVARLDRYIKTSEKNK
-589 LLKAVELGLID
+589 LLKAVELGQIDALI
-600 VLVGTHAILGAKFK
+600 GTHAILGAKFK
-614 NLGLVVVDEEHKFGV
+614 NLGLMVVDEEHKFGV

-663 KSISSLK
+663 KGISSLK

-721 LENLI
+721 LEELI

-740 NKSEEIMLE
+740 SESEEIMLE

-809 EDQKSLNEQAL
+809 EDQKNLNEQAL

-957 ANQLGILKLS
+957 ANQLGIIKLS
-967 NFNQNITLTYS
+967 NFNQNITLTYN

-1008 LKQR
+1008 LKRR

>member
-41 TKAILF
+41 TKAVLF

-66 QLLGGLREF
+66 QLLGDLREF
-75 YQALENKQEAIII
+75 YQALENKQETIII

-146 IVDIYAPNSKA
+146 IVDIYVPNSKA

-181 KEDLLEIEIPPTLFS
+181 KEELLEIEIPPTLFS

-229 GEKANDLLHAYKS
+229 GEKVQDLLSVYKS

-248 LEEIQELASLNELDC
+248 LEEIQELASLNELDG

-293 LHSNH
+293 LHSHH

-310 DNVLGTIKKS
+310 DNAISALDVG
-320 NMDNVLGTIEKS
+320 

-348 DGIFISLNSFER
+348 DRIFISLNSFER
-360 KKKRQKSKLALNEL
+360 KKKHRKSKLALNEL
-374 NPGEWVVHDDYG
+374 NAGEWVVHDDYG
-386 VGVFSQLVQHS
+386 VGVFSQLIQHS

-447 LKLKAKVRTK
+447 LKLKAKVRAK

-481 THLAELEVFKSHA
+481 VHLAELEVFKSHA

-514 SKRVMDRLLSGDVGF
+514 SHRVMDRLLSGDVGF

-589 LLKAVELGLID
+589 LLKAVELGQVDALI
-600 VLVGTHAILGAKFK
+600 GTHAILGAKFK

-663 KSISSLK
+663 KGISSLK

-690 LKEIIYRELR
+690 LKEIIHRELR

-721 LENLI
+721 LEELI

-740 NKSEEIMLE
+740 HESEEIMLE
-749 FAKGNYQVLLCTSI
+749 FANGNYQVLLCTSI

-967 NFNQNITLTYS
+967 NFNQNITITYN

-1008 LKQR
+1008 LKRR

>member
-1 MIQSSLYRALNKGFD
+1 MIQSSLYGALNKGFD
-16 YQILACKDFK
+16 CQILACKDFK

-157 YRLSFFDTEC
+157 YRLSFFDMEC

-196 LDEPS
+196 LNEQS

-242 VISPKA
+242 VISPRA
-248 LEEIQELASLNELDC
+248 LEEIQELASLNELDN
-263 ERFKSLKVLENAQGY
+263 ERFKFLKVLENPQGY
-278 EDLEIHAHALEGFIA
+278 EDLEIHVHALESFIA
-293 LHSNH
+293 LHSNR

-303 APNKTIL
+303 TPNKTIL
-310 DNVLGTIKKS
+310 DNAISVL
-320 NMDNVLGTIEKS
+320 EKS
-332 NMECVI
+332 HIECVI

-374 NPGEWVVHDDYG
+374 NAGEWVVHDDYG

-409 YLGEDKLL
+409 YWGEDKLL

-436 PVKDR
+436 PTKDR

-447 LKLKAKVRTK
+447 LKLKAKVKTK

-462 GKIIELAAERNLI
+462 SKIIELAAERNLI

-548 SVLVV
+548 SALVV

-600 VLVGTHAILGAKFK
+600 VLVGTHAILGTKFK

-629 KQKEALKELSKSVH
+629 KQKEALKKLSKSVH

-663 KSISSLK
+663 KGISSLK
-670 TPPTD
+670 IPPTD

-690 LKEIIYRELR
+690 LKEIIHRELR

-721 LENLI
+721 LEYLI

-740 NKSEEIMLE
+740 HESEETMLE

-770 PNANTIIIDN
+770 PNANTIIVDN

-892 QLGVS
+892 QLSVS

-903 LIASDSLRLDLYR
+903 LIANDSLRLDLYR
-916 RLSLCENVDEVG
+916 RLSLCENIDEVG

-957 ANQLGILKLS
+957 ANQLGIIKLS
-967 NFNQNITLTYS
+967 NFNQNITITYS

-999 LKHLRAQIS
+999 LKHLRTQIS
-1008 LKQR
+1008 LKRH

>member
-26 ESELAKE
+26 ESKLAKE
-33 VISYFKPN
+33 VISYFKTN
-41 TKAILF
+41 IKAILF

-75 YQALENKQEAIII
+75 YQALENKQEVIII

-146 IVDIYAPNSKA
+146 IVDIYIPNSKA

-242 VISPKA
+242 VISPRA
-248 LEEIQELASLNELDC
+248 LEEIQELASLNELDG
-263 ERFKSLKVLENAQGY
+263 ERFKFLKVLENAHGY
-278 EDLEIHAHALEGFIA
+278 EDLEIHVHALEGFIA

-310 DNVLGTIKKS
+310 DNAISAL
-320 NMDNVLGTIEKS
+320 EKS
-332 NMECVI
+332 SMECVI

-436 PVKDR
+436 PAKDR

-462 GKIIELAAERNLI
+462 SKIIELAAERNLI

-481 THLAELEVFKSHA
+481 VHLAELEVFKSHA

-548 SVLVV
+548 SALVV

-589 LLKAVELGLID
+589 LLKAVELGQVD
-600 VLVGTHAILGAKFK
+600 ALVGTHAILGAKFK

-663 KSISSLK
+663 KGISSLK

-690 LKEIIYRELR
+690 LKEIIHRELR

-938 GKIDD
+938 GKMDD

-967 NFNQNITLTYS
+967 NFNQNITLTYNN
-978 DEKKES
+978 EHKES

-1008 LKQR
+1008 LKRR

>member
-1 MIQSSLYRALNKGFD
+1 MIQSSLYKALNKGFD

-26 ESELAKE
+26 ESKLAKE

-41 TKAILF
+41 IKAVLF

-75 YQALENKQEAIII
+75 YQALENKQETIII

-146 IVDIYAPNSKA
+146 IVDIYIPNSKA
-157 YRLSFFDTEC
+157 YRLSFFDAEC
-167 ESIKEFDPTTQMSL
+167 ESIKELDPTTQMSL

-229 GEKANDLLHAYKS
+229 GEKANDLLHTYKS
-242 VISPKA
+242 IISPKA
-248 LEEIQELASLNELDC
+248 LEEIQELASLNELDD
-263 ERFKSLKVLENAQGY
+263 ERFKFLKVLENAQGY

-303 APNKTIL
+303 ASNKTIL
-310 DNVLGTIKKS
+310 DNAISAL
-320 NMDNVLGTIEKS
+320 EKS

-348 DGIFISLNSFER
+348 DRIFISLNSFER

-374 NPGEWVVHDDYG
+374 NAGEWVVHDDYG
-386 VGVFSQLVQHS
+386 VGVFSQLIQHS

-447 LKLKAKVRTK
+447 LKLKAKVRAK

-499 SDQEKAIAEISKDLS
+499 SDQEKAIAEISRDLS
-514 SKRVMDRLLSGDVGF
+514 SHRVMDRLLSGDVGF

-548 SVLVV
+548 SALVV

-559 HQHFETLRARFENFG
+559 HQHFETLRARFEKFG
-574 VKVARLDRYASEKNK
+574 VKVARLDRYIKTSEKSK
-589 LLKAVELGLID
+589 LLKAVELGLVDALI
-600 VLVGTHAILGAKFK
+600 GTHAILGAKFK
-614 NLGLVVVDEEHKFGV
+614 NLGLMVVDEEHKFGV

-663 KSISSLK
+663 KGISSLK

-721 LENLI
+721 LEELI

-740 NKSEEIMLE
+740 NESEEIMLE

-809 EDQKSLNEQAL
+809 EDQKNLNEQAL

-938 GKIDD
+938 GKMDD

-957 ANQLGILKLS
+957 ANQLGIIKLS

-978 DEKKES
+978 DENKES

-1008 LKQR
+1008 LKRR

>member
-75 YQALENKQEAIII
+75 YQALENKQETIII

-110 LLEKYNL
+110 LLGKYNL

-167 ESIKEFDPTTQMSL
+167 ESIKELDPATQMSL

-229 GEKANDLLHAYKS
+229 GEKAQDLLSVYKS

-263 ERFKSLKVLENAQGY
+263 ERFKFLKVLENAQGY

-310 DNVLGTIKKS
+310 DNVLGTI
-320 NMDNVLGTIEKS
+320 EKS
-332 NMECVI
+332 SMECVI

-397 VLGSKRDFLEIA
+397 VLGSKRDFLEIT

-436 PVKDR
+436 PAKDR

-462 GKIIELAAERNLI
+462 SKIIELAAERNLI

-481 THLAELEVFKSHA
+481 VHLAELEVFKSHA

-548 SVLVV
+548 SALVV

-559 HQHFETLRARFENFG
+559 HQHFETLRARFKNFG
-574 VKVARLDRYASEKNK
+574 VKVARLDRYIKTSEKNK
-589 LLKAVELGLID
+589 LLKAVELGQVDALI
-600 VLVGTHAILGAKFK
+600 GTHAILGAKFK

-663 KSISSLK
+663 KGISSLK

-740 NKSEEIMLE
+740 NESEEIMLE

-938 GKIDD
+938 GKMDD

-957 ANQLGILKLS
+957 ANQLGIIKLS
-967 NFNQNITLTYS
+967 NFNQNITLTYN
-978 DEKKES
+978 DEHKES

-999 LKHLRAQIS
+999 LKHLRTQIS
-1008 LKQR
+1008 LKRR

>member
-26 ESELAKE
+26 ESKLAKE

-41 TKAILF
+41 IKAILF
-47 PEFRA
+47 PEFRT

-75 YQALENKQEAIII
+75 YQALENKQEVIII

-167 ESIKEFDPTTQMSL
+167 ESIKELDPTTQMSL

-229 GEKANDLLHAYKS
+229 GEKAQDLLSVYKS
-242 VISPKA
+242 VISPRA

-263 ERFKSLKVLENAQGY
+263 ERFKFLKVLENPQGY

-310 DNVLGTIKKS
+310 DNAISALERSHI
-320 NMDNVLGTIEKS
+320 
-332 NMECVI
+332 ECVI

-436 PVKDR
+436 PAKDR

-457 LLEIA
+457 LLGIA
-462 GKIIELAAERNLI
+462 SKIIELAAERNLI

-481 THLAELEVFKSHA
+481 VHLAELEVFKSHA

-514 SKRVMDRLLSGDVGF
+514 SHRVMDRLLSGDVGF

-548 SVLVV
+548 SALVV

-574 VKVARLDRYASEKNK
+574 VKVARLDRYVSEKNK
-589 LLKAVELGLID
+589 LLKAVELGQVD

-663 KSISSLK
+663 KGISSLK

-690 LKEIIYRELR
+690 LKEIIHRELR

-740 NKSEEIMLE
+740 NESEEIMLE

-916 RLSLCENVDEVG
+916 RLSLCENTDEVG

-957 ANQLGILKLS
+957 ANQLGIIKLS
-967 NFNQNITLTYS
+967 NFNQNITITYS

-999 LKHLRAQIS
+999 LKHLRTQIS
-1008 LKQR
+1008 LKRR

>member
-26 ESELAKE
+26 ESKLAKE

-41 TKAILF
+41 IKAVLF

-75 YQALENKQEAIII
+75 YQALENKQETIII

-167 ESIKEFDPTTQMSL
+167 ESIKELDPTTQMSL

-208 VEQSPLNSFSKD
+208 VEQSPFNSFSKD

-229 GEKANDLLHAYKS
+229 DEKAQDLLSVYKS
-242 VISPKA
+242 IISPRT

-263 ERFKSLKVLENAQGY
+263 ERFKFLKVLENAQGY
-278 EDLEIHAHALEGFIA
+278 EDLEIHAHALESFIA
-293 LHSNH
+293 LHSHH

-310 DNVLGTIKKS
+310 DNAISALERSHI
-320 NMDNVLGTIEKS
+320 
-332 NMECVI
+332 ECVI

-436 PVKDR
+436 PAKDR

-481 THLAELEVFKSHA
+481 VHLAELEVFKSHA

-548 SVLVV
+548 SALVV

-559 HQHFETLRARFENFG
+559 HQHFETLRVRFENFG
-574 VKVARLDRYASEKNK
+574 VKVARLDRYVSEKNK
-589 LLKAVELGLID
+589 LLKAVELGQVDALI
-600 VLVGTHAILGAKFK
+600 GTHAILGAKFK

-663 KSISSLK
+663 KGISSLK

-721 LENLI
+721 LEELI

-740 NKSEEIMLE
+740 NESEEIMLE

-916 RLSLCENVDEVG
+916 RLSLCENTDEVG

-957 ANQLGILKLS
+957 ANQLGIIKLS

-1008 LKQR
+1008 LKRR

>member
-52 KKNDDLRSFFEEFL
+52 KENDDLRSFFEEFL

-75 YQALENKQEAIII
+75 YQALENKQEVIII

-167 ESIKEFDPTTQMSL
+167 ESIKELDPTTQMSL

-263 ERFKSLKVLENAQGY
+263 ERFKFLEVLENAQGY

-310 DNVLGTIKKS
+310 DNAISAL
-320 NMDNVLGTIEKS
+320 EKS
-332 NMECVI
+332 SMECVI

-436 PVKDR
+436 PAKDR

-462 GKIIELAAERNLI
+462 SKIIELAAERNLI

-481 THLAELEVFKSHA
+481 VHLAELEVFKSHA

-548 SVLVV
+548 SALVV

-589 LLKAVELGLID
+589 LLKAVELGQVD

-663 KSISSLK
+663 KGISSLK

-690 LKEIIYRELR
+690 LKEIIHRELR

-709 NHIASISKVKTK
+709 NHIASILKVKTK

-740 NKSEEIMLE
+740 NESEEIMLE

-916 RLSLCENVDEVG
+916 RLSLCENTDEVG

-957 ANQLGILKLS
+957 ANQLGIIKLS
-967 NFNQNITLTYS
+967 NFNQNITITYS

-1008 LKQR
+1008 LKRR

>member
-66 QLLGGLREF
+66 QLLGDLREF

-157 YRLSFFDTEC
+157 YRLSFFDMEC

-196 LDEPS
+196 LNEQS

-248 LEEIQELASLNELDC
+248 LEEIQELASLNELDD
-263 ERFKSLKVLENAQGY
+263 ERFKFLKVLENPQGY
-278 EDLEIHAHALEGFIA
+278 EDLEIHAHALESFIA
-293 LHSNH
+293 LHSNR

-310 DNVLGTIKKS
+310 DNAISAL
-320 NMDNVLGTIEKS
+320 EKS
-332 NMECVI
+332 HIECVI

-374 NPGEWVVHDDYG
+374 NAGEWVVHDDYG

-409 YLGEDKLL
+409 YWGEDKLL

-436 PVKDR
+436 PTKDR

-447 LKLKAKVRTK
+447 LKLKAKVKTK

-481 THLAELEVFKSHA
+481 THLAELEIFKSHA

-548 SVLVV
+548 SALVV

-663 KSISSLK
+663 KGISSLK
-670 TPPTD
+670 IPPTD

-690 LKEIIYRELR
+690 LKEIIHRELR

-721 LENLI
+721 LEDLI
-726 PKLKIAILHSQINA
+726 PKLKIAILHSQISA
-740 NKSEEIMLE
+740 HESEETMLE

-892 QLGVS
+892 QLSVS

-916 RLSLCENVDEVG
+916 RLSLCENTDEVG

-957 ANQLGILKLS
+957 ANQLGIIKLS
-967 NFNQNITLTYS
+967 NFNQNITITYS
-978 DEKKES
+978 GEKKES

-999 LKHLRAQIS
+999 LKHLHAQIS
-1008 LKQR
+1008 LKRH

>member
-1 MIQSSLYRALNKGFD
+1 MIQSSLYGALNKGFD

-196 LDEPS
+196 LNEQS

-229 GEKANDLLHAYKS
+229 GEKTHDLLHAYKS

-248 LEEIQELASLNELDC
+248 LEEIQELASLNELDG
-263 ERFKSLKVLENAQGY
+263 ERFKFLKVLENPQGY
-278 EDLEIHAHALEGFIA
+278 EDLEIHAHALESFIA
-293 LHSNH
+293 LHSNR

-310 DNVLGTIKKS
+310 DNAISAL
-320 NMDNVLGTIEKS
+320 EKS
-332 NMECVI
+332 HIECVI

-348 DGIFISLNSFER
+348 NGIFISLNSFER

-374 NPGEWVVHDDYG
+374 NAGEWVVHDDYG

-409 YLGEDKLL
+409 YWGEDKLL

-436 PVKDR
+436 PIKDR

-447 LKLKAKVRTK
+447 LKLKAKVKTK

-462 GKIIELAAERNLI
+462 SKIIELAAERNLI

-481 THLAELEVFKSHA
+481 THLAELEIFKSHA

-548 SVLVV
+548 SALVV

-589 LLKAVELGLID
+589 LLKAVELGLVD
-600 VLVGTHAILGAKFK
+600 VLVGTHAIFCAKFK

-663 KSISSLK
+663 KGISSLK
-670 TPPTD
+670 IPPTD

-690 LKEIIYRELR
+690 LKEIIHRELR

-721 LENLI
+721 LEDLI
-726 PKLKIAILHSQINA
+726 PKLKIAILHSQISA
-740 NKSEEIMLE
+740 HESEEIMLE

-871 LEDAIYELS
+871 FEDAIYELS

-892 QLGVS
+892 QLSVS

-903 LIASDSLRLDLYR
+903 LIGSDSLRLDLYR
-916 RLSLCENVDEVG
+916 RLSLCENTDEVG

-957 ANQLGILKLS
+957 ANQLGIIKLS
-967 NFNQNITLTYS
+967 NFSQNITITYS

-999 LKHLRAQIS
+999 LKHLHAQIS
-1008 LKQR
+1008 LKRH

>member
-75 YQALENKQEAIII
+75 YQALENKQEVIII

-134 VEVEGEASFRGD
+134 VEMEGEASFRGD

-157 YRLSFFDTEC
+157 YRLSFFDMEC

-196 LDEPS
+196 LNEQS

-242 VISPKA
+242 VISPRA
-248 LEEIQELASLNELDC
+248 LEEIQELTSLNELDG
-263 ERFKSLKVLENAQGY
+263 ERFKFLKVLENPQGY
-278 EDLEIHAHALEGFIA
+278 EDLEIHAHALESFMT
-293 LHSNH
+293 LHSNR

-310 DNVLGTIKKS
+310 DNAISAL
-320 NMDNVLGTIEKS
+320 EKS
-332 NMECVI
+332 HIECVI

-409 YLGEDKLL
+409 YFGEDKLL

-436 PVKDR
+436 PTKDR

-447 LKLKAKVRTK
+447 LKLKAKVKTK

-462 GKIIELAAERNLI
+462 SKIIELAAERNLI

-548 SVLVV
+548 STLVV

-600 VLVGTHAILGAKFK
+600 VLVGTHAILGTKFK

-663 KSISSLK
+663 KGISSLK
-670 TPPTD
+670 IPPTD

-690 LKEIIYRELR
+690 LKEIIHRELR

-721 LENLI
+721 LEDLI

-740 NKSEEIMLE
+740 RESEETMLE

-892 QLGVS
+892 QLSVS

-916 RLSLCENVDEVG
+916 RLSLCENTDEVG

-957 ANQLGILKLS
+957 ANQLGIIKLS
-967 NFNQNITLTYS
+967 NFNQNITITYS

-992 NDILETL
+992 NNILETL

-1008 LKQR
+1008 LKRH

>member
-26 ESELAKE
+26 ESKLAKE
-33 VISYFKPN
+33 VINYFKPN
-41 TKAILF
+41 IKAVLF
-47 PEFRA
+47 SEFRA

-66 QLLGGLREF
+66 QLLGALREF

-117 KDLKDKLFYYGY
+117 KELKDKLFYYGY

-167 ESIKEFDPTTQMSL
+167 ESIKELDPTTQMSL

-201 YKDLKTK
+201 YKNLKTK

-248 LEEIQELASLNELDC
+248 LEEIQELASLNELDY
-263 ERFKSLKVLENAQGY
+263 ERFKFLKVLENAQGY

-293 LHSNH
+293 LHSHH

-310 DNVLGTIKKS
+310 DNVLGTI
-320 NMDNVLGTIEKS
+320 EKS
-332 NMECVI
+332 SMECVI

-386 VGVFSQLVQHS
+386 VGVFSQLIQHS

-447 LKLKAKVRTK
+447 LKLKAKVKTK

-462 GKIIELAAERNLI
+462 SKIIELAAERNLI

-481 THLAELEVFKSHA
+481 VYLAELEVFKSHA

-548 SVLVV
+548 SALVV

-559 HQHFETLRARFENFG
+559 HQHFETLRVRFENFG

-589 LLKAVELGLID
+589 LLKAVELGLVD

-663 KSISSLK
+663 KGISSLK

-916 RLSLCENVDEVG
+916 RLSLCEDVDEVG

-957 ANQLGILKLS
+957 ANQLGIIKLS

-978 DEKKES
+978 DEHKES

-999 LKHLRAQIS
+999 LKHLRTQIS
-1008 LKQR
+1008 LKRR

>member
-75 YQALENKQEAIII
+75 YQALENKQETIII

-167 ESIKEFDPTTQMSL
+167 ESIKELDPTTQMSL

-229 GEKANDLLHAYKS
+229 GEKAQDLLSVYKS
-242 VISPKA
+242 IISPRA

-263 ERFKSLKVLENAQGY
+263 ERFKFLKVLENAQGY

-293 LHSNH
+293 LHSNC

-310 DNVLGTIKKS
+310 DNVLGA
-320 NMDNVLGTIEKS
+320 IEKS
-332 NMECVI
+332 SMECVI

-374 NPGEWVVHDDYG
+374 NTGEWVVHDDYG

-409 YLGEDKLL
+409 YFGEDKLL

-436 PVKDR
+436 PTKDR

-447 LKLKAKVRTK
+447 LKLKAKVKNK

-475 LGKKMD
+475 LGRKMD
-481 THLAELEVFKSHA
+481 THLAELEIFKSHA

-499 SDQEKAIAEISKDLS
+499 SDQEKVIAEISKDLS

-548 SVLVV
+548 SALVV

-600 VLVGTHAILGAKFK
+600 VLVGTHAVLGAKFK

-663 KSISSLK
+663 KGISSLK
-670 TPPTD
+670 IPPTD

-690 LKEIIYRELR
+690 LKEIIHRELR

-721 LENLI
+721 LEDLI
-726 PKLKIAILHSQINA
+726 PKLKIAILHSQISA
-740 NKSEEIMLE
+740 NESEETMLE

-892 QLGVS
+892 QLSVS

-903 LIASDSLRLDLYR
+903 LIGSDSLRLDLYR
-916 RLSLCENVDEVG
+916 RLSLCENTDEVG

-957 ANQLGILKLS
+957 ANQLGIIKLS
-967 NFNQNITLTYS
+967 NFNQNITITYS

-1008 LKQR
+1008 LKRH

>member
-26 ESELAKE
+26 ESKLAKE

-41 TKAILF
+41 IKAVLF

-157 YRLSFFDTEC
+157 YRLSFFDMEC
-167 ESIKEFDPTTQMSL
+167 ESIKELDPTTQMSL

-201 YKDLKTK
+201 YKNLKTK

-229 GEKANDLLHAYKS
+229 GEKAQDLLSVYKS

-263 ERFKSLKVLENAQGY
+263 ERFKLLKVLENAQGY

-310 DNVLGTIKKS
+310 DNVISVLERS
-320 NMDNVLGTIEKS
+320 NI
-332 NMECVI
+332 ECVI
-338 APFVLNFKTP
+338 APFVLSFKTP

-436 PVKDR
+436 PAKDR

-481 THLAELEVFKSHA
+481 VHLAELEVFKSHA

-540 CAFLNGFQ
+540 CTFLNGFQ
-548 SVLVV
+548 SALVV

-589 LLKAVELGLID
+589 LLKAVELGLVD

-663 KSISSLK
+663 KGISSLK

-721 LENLI
+721 LEELI

-740 NKSEEIMLE
+740 NESEEIMLE

-833 SGESIAYHDLEIRGG
+833 SGESVAYYDLEIRGG

-916 RLSLCENVDEVG
+916 RLSLCENTDEVG

-957 ANQLGILKLS
+957 ANQLGIIKLS
-967 NFNQNITLTYS
+967 NFNQNITITYS
-978 DEKKES
+978 DEHKES

-1008 LKQR
+1008 LKRR

>member
-41 TKAILF
+41 IKAILF

-101 ELLESFKIT
+101 ELLESFKIA

-167 ESIKEFDPTTQMSL
+167 ESIKEFDPITQMSL
-181 KEDLLEIEIPPTLFS
+181 KEDSLEIEIPPTLFS
-196 LDEPS
+196 LNEQS
-201 YKDLKTK
+201 YKDLRTK

-220 LTSFGLWFL
+220 LISFGLWFL
-229 GEKANDLLHAYKS
+229 GEKANDLLQAYKS
-242 VISPKA
+242 VISPRA
-248 LEEIQELASLNELDC
+248 LEEIQELASLNELDG
-263 ERFKSLKVLENAQGY
+263 ERFKFLKVLESPQGY
-278 EDLEIHAHALEGFIA
+278 EDLEIHAHALESFIA
-293 LHSNH
+293 LHSNR

-310 DNVLGTIKKS
+310 DNAISAL
-320 NMDNVLGTIEKS
+320 EKS
-332 NMECVI
+332 HIECVI

-360 KKKRQKSKLALNEL
+360 KKKRQRSKLALNEL
-374 NPGEWVVHDDYG
+374 NAGEWVVHDDYG

-424 LIARYVAQSDSV
+424 LIARYVAQSGSV
-436 PVKDR
+436 PIKDR

-447 LKLKAKVRTK
+447 LKLKAKVKTK

-462 GKIIELAAERNLI
+462 SKIIELAAERNLI

-481 THLAELEVFKSHA
+481 THLAELEIFKSHA

-540 CAFLNGFQ
+540 CTFLNGFQ
-548 SVLVV
+548 SALVV

-663 KSISSLK
+663 KGISSLK
-670 TPPTD
+670 IPPTD

-690 LKEIIYRELR
+690 LKEIIHRELR

-721 LENLI
+721 LEDLI

-740 NKSEEIMLE
+740 HESEEIMLE

-770 PNANTIIIDN
+770 PDANTIIIDN

-892 QLGVS
+892 QLSVS

-903 LIASDSLRLDLYR
+903 LIGSDSLRLDLYR
-916 RLSLCENVDEVG
+916 RLSLCENTDEVG

-957 ANQLGILKLS
+957 ANQLGIIKLS
-967 NFNQNITLTYS
+967 NFNQNITITYS

-1008 LKQR
+1008 LKRH

>member
-1 MIQSSLYRALNKGFD
+1 MIQSSLYKALNKGFD

-26 ESELAKE
+26 ESKLAKE

-41 TKAILF
+41 VKAVLF

-66 QLLGGLREF
+66 QLLGALREF
-75 YQALENKQEAIII
+75 YQALENKQETIII

-146 IVDIYAPNSKA
+146 IVDIYIPNSKA
-157 YRLSFFDTEC
+157 YRLSFFDAEC
-167 ESIKEFDPTTQMSL
+167 ESIKELDPTTQMSL

-229 GEKANDLLHAYKS
+229 GEKANDLLHTYKS
-242 VISPKA
+242 IISPKA
-248 LEEIQELASLNELDC
+248 LEEIQELASLNELDD
-263 ERFKSLKVLENAQGY
+263 ERFKFLKVLENAQGY

-310 DNVLGTIKKS
+310 DNAISAL
-320 NMDNVLGTIEKS
+320 EKS

-348 DGIFISLNSFER
+348 DRIFISLNSFER

-374 NPGEWVVHDDYG
+374 NAGEWVVHDDYG
-386 VGVFSQLVQHS
+386 VGVFSQLIQHS

-481 THLAELEVFKSHA
+481 VHLAELEVFKSHA

-499 SDQEKAIAEISKDLS
+499 SDQEKAIAEISRDLS
-514 SKRVMDRLLSGDVGF
+514 SHRVMDRLLSGDVGF

-548 SVLVV
+548 SALVV

-559 HQHFETLRARFENFG
+559 HQHFETLKARFENFG
-574 VKVARLDRYASEKNK
+574 VKVARLDRYIKTSEKNK
-589 LLKAVELGLID
+589 LLKAVELGQVD
-600 VLVGTHAILGAKFK
+600 VLIGTHAILGAKFK
-614 NLGLVVVDEEHKFGV
+614 NLGLMVVDEEHKFGV

-663 KSISSLK
+663 KGISSLK

-721 LENLI
+721 LEELI

-740 NKSEEIMLE
+740 NESEEVMLE

-809 EDQKSLNEQAL
+809 EDQKNLNEQAL

-916 RLSLCENVDEVG
+916 RLSLCEDVDEVG

-978 DEKKES
+978 DEHKES

-1008 LKQR
+1008 LKRR

>member
-26 ESELAKE
+26 ESELTKE

-157 YRLSFFDTEC
+157 YRLSFFDMEC

-196 LDEPS
+196 LNEQS
-201 YKDLKTK
+201 YKDLQTK

-248 LEEIQELASLNELDC
+248 LEEIQELASLNELDG
-263 ERFKSLKVLENAQGY
+263 ERFKFLKVLENPQGY
-278 EDLEIHAHALEGFIA
+278 EDLEIHAHALESFIA
-293 LHSNH
+293 LHSNR

-310 DNVLGTIKKS
+310 DNAISTL
-320 NMDNVLGTIEKS
+320 EKS
-332 NMECVI
+332 HIECVI

-374 NPGEWVVHDDYG
+374 NAGEWVVHDDYG

-409 YLGEDKLL
+409 YWGEDKLL

-436 PVKDR
+436 PTKDR

-447 LKLKAKVRTK
+447 LKLKAKVKTK

-481 THLAELEVFKSHA
+481 THLAELEIFKSHA

-548 SVLVV
+548 SALVV

-589 LLKAVELGLID
+589 LLKAVGLGLID
-600 VLVGTHAILGAKFK
+600 VLVGTHAILGTKFK

-663 KSISSLK
+663 KGISSLK
-670 TPPTD
+670 IPPTD

-690 LKEIIYRELR
+690 LKEIIHRELR

-721 LENLI
+721 LEDLI

-740 NKSEEIMLE
+740 NESEEIMLE

-892 QLGVS
+892 QLSVS

-916 RLSLCENVDEVG
+916 RLSLCENIDEVG

-957 ANQLGILKLS
+957 ANQLGIIKLS
-967 NFNQNITLTYS
+967 NFNQNITIAYS

-999 LKHLRAQIS
+999 LKHLRTQIS
-1008 LKQR
+1008 LKRH